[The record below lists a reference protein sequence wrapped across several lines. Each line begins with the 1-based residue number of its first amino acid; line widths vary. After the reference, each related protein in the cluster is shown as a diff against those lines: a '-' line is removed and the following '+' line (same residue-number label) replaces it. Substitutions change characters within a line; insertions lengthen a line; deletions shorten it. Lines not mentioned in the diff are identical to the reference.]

1 MIKRKQGL
9 TGLAQHNAKRQGMYQ
24 VPKRYKPQGGGEE
37 EYPAFLTRNEMAL
50 LKQQGGKGQM
60 TPYGIPSFEP
70 EDDAFATDLSAFG
83 GSGDDVQGAEEVG
96 SGSSFQND
104 NQGDYSPGPANSSTG
119 TQAPPK
125 KKTYNFSYDSSKSL
139 TENIGRIDVVGWLKS
154 LPDAER
160 PEDIRFET
168 DPAKIQEYLKNNPKE
183 AGDAVKQQG
192 GPAAVQSMNSEESK
206 KADAYAADRKED
218 YENKEALKGER
229 KGFLDEYEGYKG
241 EAKDLGGKSQALTE
255 GVMTDASGKVEGQE
269 GYDKGTASM
278 QGGFAGDVKKLGA
291 YESQFGEI
299 AKGAKDRGDKA
310 ETDFGT
316 AAESGASTL
325 EGLGTKYKDITGQ
338 GIADAA
344 AGGKAGF
351 DEGASD
357 VGAVKDQFGKKGF
370 QKDLKGMSEQALSGD
385 IGQRQAGMLK
395 GRMEEQR
402 MASQKGSEEKL
413 RREMAQS
420 GASPAEIA
428 SKVAQFQRQSAS
440 QQQQAGR
447 SEALSSQLQ
456 GQQMGQS
463 QLSQAAQLKGQEAG
477 MAGQQ
482 ASLASQQA
490 SLRGKGAAMQMQGQ
504 TAQQNAQLSSLQG
517 QSSMAQAGAG
527 MRMQGVQGAAA
538 LGFQGASQQ
547 GTMLGQG
554 MGAVQAAGG
563 ARQQQMGGIDQQ
575 SGLVDQQAE
584 FTQAQLQDTVAQQTE
599 AYSEEQARL
608 TRSAQGTPDD
618 PRYRPPAESTPAVAP
633 ADGSLPPGTTTAPP
647 PPGATA
653 APVQQATAFQAKPQG
668 LPSPPRMMAQGQG
681 GQQALM
687 QGGQQG
693 LMNQQGT
700 MTPQQELLAQERK
713 RKTQGTASQN
723 QANGGASSIMG
734 GGEGFLSKFG
744 QATGQVAGQAT

>member
-490 SLRGKGAAMQMQGQ
+490 SL
-504 TAQQNAQLSSLQG
+504 
-517 QSSMAQAGAG
+517 
-527 MRMQGVQGAAA
+527 
-538 LGFQGASQQ
+538 
-547 GTMLGQG
+547 
-554 MGAVQAAGG
+554 
-563 ARQQQMGGIDQQ
+563 
-575 SGLVDQQAE
+575 
-584 FTQAQLQDTVAQQTE
+584 
-599 AYSEEQARL
+599 
-608 TRSAQGTPDD
+608 
-618 PRYRPPAESTPAVAP
+618 
-633 ADGSLPPGTTTAPP
+633 
-647 PPGATA
+647 
-653 APVQQATAFQAKPQG
+653 
-668 LPSPPRMMAQGQG
+668 
-681 GQQALM
+681 
-687 QGGQQG
+687 
-693 LMNQQGT
+693 
-700 MTPQQELLAQERK
+700 
-713 RKTQGTASQN
+713 
-723 QANGGASSIMG
+723 
-734 GGEGFLSKFG
+734 
-744 QATGQVAGQAT
+744 